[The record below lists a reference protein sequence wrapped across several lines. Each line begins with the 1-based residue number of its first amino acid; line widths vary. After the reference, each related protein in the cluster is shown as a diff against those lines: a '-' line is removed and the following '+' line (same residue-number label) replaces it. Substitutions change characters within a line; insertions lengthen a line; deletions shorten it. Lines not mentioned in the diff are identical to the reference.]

1 MSTNNITAS
10 SAQAIV
16 NAFNNAPTQQKYSIT
31 IQGNGG
37 QAETDFTFSLQKPNI
52 LSEALSAL
60 NPFNWASTTG
70 EVWTGLTTGNADV
83 VLNTS
88 SPLLISNTQNIILDS
103 KNPFGTESLD
113 IGTPE
118 NFFDFLYHQINNAV
132 TITAKL
138 YYCSSSGA
146 LVGVKA
152 TPNTGLLSSAGYS
165 VMGDGGFMVTPG
177 IQTIGGDVD
186 GLLQVGT
193 LDPQILAL
201 AQSTDSPDN
210 PSEVYGIGSGNNSS
224 STQASTTSSQ
234 QASTTS
240 SQQASTTS
248 SQQASTTSSQSS
260 YTPPQQ
266 TYVPSNQ
273 GVSSSPSISGSPTYG
288 MSDTGTGGGTTIPSP
303 TYTNSTSSSPTSSSS
318 SSSSKTT
325 KDLLLG
331 IVGLSIVGV
340 GLFLFMKEY
349 KKPKH

>member
-1 MSTNNITAS
+1 MTTNNITAS
-10 SAQAIV
+10 KAKAIV
-16 NAFNNAPTQQKYSIT
+16 NAFNSAPTQQKYSIT

-37 QAETDFTFSLQKPNI
+37 QATTDFTFSLQKPNL

-60 NPFNWASTTG
+60 NPFNWTSTTG
-70 EVWTGLTTGNADV
+70 EIWTGLTTGNADV

-103 KNPFGTESLD
+103 QHPFGTESLD

-118 NFFDFLYHQINNAV
+118 NFFDFLYHQVNNAV

-138 YYCSSSGA
+138 YYCSPSGA

-165 VMGDGGFMVTPG
+165 VVSAGGWTPTG
-177 IQTIGGDVD
+177 GNQTIGGDVD

-201 AQSTDSPDN
+201 AQSADSPDN
-210 PSEVYGIGSGNNSS
+210 PSEVYGIGNGNNSS
-224 STQASTTSSQ
+224 STQASTTIVTPLT
-234 QASTTS
+234 STT
-240 SQQASTTS
+240 
-248 SQQASTTSSQSS
+248 QASTTSSQST

-273 GVSSSPSISGSPTYG
+273 VVSYSPSSTSESSTYG
-288 MSDTGTGGGTTIPSP
+288 MSDTGTGGGTTIPSTTYSP
-303 TYTNSTSSSPTSSSS
+303 TYTNPTSS

-325 KDLLLG
+325 KDLLIG
-331 IVGLSIVGV
+331 IVGLSIVGL
-340 GLFLFMKEY
+340 GMFLFMKEY

>member
-1 MSTNNITAS
+1 MATNNMTAS
-10 SAQAIV
+10 QAQAIV
-16 NAFNNAPTQQKYSIT
+16 NAFNSAPTQQKYSIT

-37 QAETDFTFSLQKPNI
+37 QATTDFTFSLQKPNL

-103 KNPFGTESLD
+103 QHPFGTESLD

-118 NFFDFLYHQINNAV
+118 NFFDFLYHQVNNAV

-138 YYCSSSGA
+138 YYCSPSGA
-146 LVGVKA
+146 LVGIKA

-165 VMGDGGFMVTPG
+165 VVSAGGWTPTG
-177 IQTIGGDVD
+177 GNQTIGGNVD
-186 GLLQVGT
+186 GFLQVGT

-201 AQSTDSPDN
+201 AQSANSPDN
-210 PSEVYGIGSGNNSS
+210 PSEVYGIGNGNNSS
-224 STQASTTSSQ
+224 SNVVTTVTQASTTSSQ
-234 QASTTS
+234 ST
-240 SQQASTTS
+240 
-248 SQQASTTSSQSS
+248 
-260 YTPPQQ
+260 YTPQQ

-273 GVSSSPSISGSPTYG
+273 VVSSPSISGSSTYG
-288 MSDTGTGGGTTIPSP
+288 MSDTGTGGGTTIPSSTYSP

>member
-1 MSTNNITAS
+1 MTTNNITAS
-10 SAQAIV
+10 KAKAIV
-16 NAFNNAPTQQKYSIT
+16 SIFNNAPTQQKYSIT
-31 IQGNGG
+31 IKGNGG
-37 QAETDFTFSLQKPNI
+37 QATTDFTFSLQKPNL

-103 KNPFGTESLD
+103 QHPFGTESLD

-118 NFFDFLYHQINNAV
+118 NFFDFLYHQVNNAV

-138 YYCSSSGA
+138 YYCSPSGA
-146 LVGVKA
+146 LVGIKA

-165 VMGDGGFMVTPG
+165 VVSAGGWTPTG
-177 IQTIGGDVD
+177 GNQTIGGDVD
-186 GLLQVGT
+186 GFLQVGT

-201 AQSTDSPDN
+201 AQSADSPDN
-210 PSEVYGIGSGNNSS
+210 PSEVYGIGNGNNSS
-224 STQASTTSSQ
+224 SNDETTIVTPVTQASTTSSQ
-234 QASTTS
+234 ST
-240 SQQASTTS
+240 
-248 SQQASTTSSQSS
+248 
-260 YTPPQQ
+260 YTPQQ

-273 GVSSSPSISGSPTYG
+273 GVSYPPSISGSSTYG
-288 MSDTGTGGGTTIPSP
+288 MSDTGTGGGTTIPSSTYSP
-303 TYTNSTSSSPTSSSS
+303 TYTNSTSPTSS

-340 GLFLFMKEY
+340 GIFLFMKEY
-349 KKPKH
+349 KKPKKH